1 MTTSRNVHACGW
13 RIIGFLV
20 LLAVLYAMANVY
32 FMNLADHRERE
43 LVQSLEAIG
52 GRGTYHYFGPKWLP
66 KWMAGWQL
74 WYRVEYVDLAGTS
87 TGADKLSDLRSL
99 RWLRDL
105 DLSETNL
112 TDADLQSLAN
122 MPHLESLILNRTRI
136 GDVGLQHLRGLN
148 LEVLGL
154 FHTRVTDAGLK
165 HLAGM
170 DRLSTL
176 HLHKTQTSVAGRSKL
191 RMALPNCKVDP
202 EP

>member
-20 LLAVLYAMANVY
+20 LLALLYGMVNVY
-32 FMNLADHRERE
+32 FMDLAFHRERE

-66 KWMAGWQL
+66 KQMASWQL

-87 TGADKLSDLRSL
+87 IGADELSRLRSL
-99 RWLRDL
+99 RRLRHL

-112 TDADLQSLAN
+112 TDADLQHLAN
-122 MPHLESLILNRTRI
+122 VPHLESLILNRTHI
-136 GDVGLQHLRGLN
+136 SDAGLQQLRGLN
-148 LEVLGL
+148 LEGLDL
-154 FHTRVTDAGLK
+154 FHTHVTDAGLK
-165 HLAGM
+165 HVAGM

-176 HLHKTQTSVAGRSKL
+176 HLHETQTTAAGRAKL
-191 RMALPNCKVDP
+191 RVALPNCKVDP